1 MSSAHYQ
8 ALEPQTSDEDNEDIE
23 QRRPKQQH
31 LHHHYH
37 LRNHSGSTTTA
48 CSLATPVMAR
58 KGRRRCLL
66 PLVGGVLFFIAF
78 CYLTLSVDTRLAL
91 GLGGGSDDSDDEGS
105 HNDLGKRMT
114 KPSPTAELHL
124 EEKSVLGMPWSSEM
138 QFPSEQKV
146 PPENKLASEK
156 ELYSEEEF
164 EKEMSLDNDMFLD
177 MFSEN
182 DLPSENEFSSED
194 EFPSALFLEKDSPPE
209 NALPLERPQNMPHDE
224 LNNTRLSRFKKKRK
238 MFPEIYRNNFR
249 PLNETVHIC
258 SESYED
264 RRLFMQDKP
273 NSEYGQ
279 LPVIY
284 FVTPTYPR
292 REQIPELTR
301 LAHTLL
307 HVPRLHWL
315 VADDQQKCNDFV
327 DTLLNRFGIPFT
339 HMVSPMPAKFR
350 YADPAP
356 RGVANRRAAL
366 QWLRQHN
373 LTNGVLY
380 FGDDDNT
387 YDLRLFS
394 EIRKTQRVSMFP
406 VGLIA
411 DYAISGPVVRKGK
424 VVAFLDSWVAGRR
437 WPVDMAGFAV
447 SLEYMAQY
455 PNVNMPYKPGY
466 EEDLFLRSINV
477 RMDEIEP
484 RGKNCTEILVWHTQT
499 KSKKLG
505 VVRLE
510 SKYLD
515 DRSNLGALLRNLKL
529 MGVAS
534 ITETEVRTAQI
545 SKNGKAKPHSMIL
558 S

>member
-23 QRRPKQQH
+23 RP
-31 LHHHYH
+31 HHHIH
-37 LRNHSGSTTTA
+37 QNH
-48 CSLATPVMAR
+48 PHPMVR
-58 KGRRRCLL
+58 KGGVARRRCIL
-66 PLVGGVLFFIAF
+66 PVVGGALFFIAF
-78 CYLTLSVDTRLAL
+78 CYLTLSGDTRIAL
-91 GLGGGSDDSDDEGS
+91 GLGGGSEDSEEGS
-105 HNDLGKRMT
+105 HHG
-114 KPSPTAELHL
+114 
-124 EEKSVLGMPWSSEM
+124 
-138 QFPSEQKV
+138 
-146 PPENKLASEK
+146 
-156 ELYSEEEF
+156 
-164 EKEMSLDNDMFLD
+164 LD
-177 MFSEN
+177 S
-182 DLPSENEFSSED
+182 
-194 EFPSALFLEKDSPPE
+194 
-209 NALPLERPQNMPHDE
+209 
-224 LNNTRLSRFKKKRK
+224 
-238 MFPEIYRNNFR
+238 INFR
-249 PLNETVHIC
+249 PLNESLHVC
-258 SESYED
+258 SENYED
-264 RRLFMQDKP
+264 RRQFMQDKP
-273 NSEYGQ
+273 RSEYGQ
-279 LPVIY
+279 LPIIY

-315 VADDQQKCNDFV
+315 VADDQEKCNDFM

-339 HMVSPMPAKFR
+339 HMVSPMPSKFR
-350 YADPAP
+350 NEKPAP

-373 LTNGVLY
+373 LTNGILY

-411 DYAISGPVVRKGK
+411 DYGISGPVVRKGK

-447 SLEYMAQY
+447 NLEYMAQY
-455 PNVNMPYKPGY
+455 PYVNMPYKPGY
-466 EEDLFLRSINV
+466 EEDLFLRSIGLQ
-477 RMDEIEP
+477 MSLIEP
-484 RGKNCTEILVWHTQT
+484 RGNNCTEILVWHTQT

-505 VVRLE
+505 LVRLE

-515 DRSNLGALLRNLKL
+515 DRSNLGALLLNLKL

-534 ITETEVRTAQI
+534 TTENEGRNALI
-545 SKNGKAKPHSMIL
+545 SKNGKEKPHSAIL

>member
-23 QRRPKQQH
+23 RPP
-31 LHHHYH
+31 HHHIH
-37 LRNHSGSTTTA
+37 QNH
-48 CSLATPVMAR
+48 PHPMVR
-58 KGRRRCLL
+58 KGGVARRRCIL
-66 PLVGGVLFFIAF
+66 PLVGGALFFIAF
-78 CYLTLSVDTRLAL
+78 CYLTLSGDTRIAL
-91 GLGGGSDDSDDEGS
+91 GLGGGSEDSEEGS
-105 HNDLGKRMT
+105 HHGLGKQGV
-114 KPSPTAELHL
+114 L
-124 EEKSVLGMPWSSEM
+124 ESRPAHWLLRYTRQEPAKEEFRGSTTSQETE
-138 QFPSEQKV
+138 F
-146 PPENKLASEK
+146 KLAKQEPK
-156 ELYSEEEF
+156 L
-164 EKEMSLDNDMFLD
+164 KI
-177 MFSEN
+177 
-182 DLPSENEFSSED
+182 
-194 EFPSALFLEKDSPPE
+194 
-209 NALPLERPQNMPHDE
+209 
-224 LNNTRLSRFKKKRK
+224 TRRRHRFNPK
-238 MFPEIYRNNFR
+238 IHSINFR
-249 PLNETVHIC
+249 PLNESLHVC
-258 SESYED
+258 SENYED
-264 RRLFMQDKP
+264 HRQFMQDKP
-273 NSEYGQ
+273 RSEYGQ
-279 LPVIY
+279 LPIIY

-315 VADDQQKCNDFV
+315 VADDQEKCNDFM

-339 HMVSPMPAKFR
+339 HMVSPMPSKFR
-350 YADPAP
+350 NEKPAP

-373 LTNGVLY
+373 LTNGILY

-411 DYAISGPVVRKGK
+411 DYGVSGPVVRKGK

-447 SLEYMAQY
+447 NLEYMAQY
-455 PNVNMPYKPGY
+455 PYVNMPYKPGY
-466 EEDLFLRSINV
+466 EEDLFLRSIGLQ
-477 RMDEIEP
+477 MSLIEP
-484 RGKNCTEILVWHTQT
+484 RGNNCTEILVWHTQT

-505 VVRLE
+505 LVRLE

-515 DRSNLGALLRNLKL
+515 DRSNLGALLLNLKL

-534 ITETEVRTAQI
+534 TTENEGRNALI
-545 SKNGKAKPHSMIL
+545 SKNGKEKPHSAIL

>member
-23 QRRPKQQH
+23 QRRPKQEH
-31 LHHHYH
+31 HHHYH

-105 HNDLGKRMT
+105 HNDLGKLMT
-114 KPSPTAELHL
+114 RPSSTEKWHL
-124 EEKSVLGMPWSSEM
+124 EEKSPLEVPWSAAVE
-138 QFPSEQKV
+138 FPSEK
-146 PPENKLASEK
+146 KLPSSVEFYPDGGLPLED
-156 ELYSEEEF
+156 ELSF
-164 EKEMSLDNDMFLD
+164 DNEMLFK

-182 DLPSENEFSSED
+182 GSSSE
-194 EFPSALFLEKDSPPE
+194 EKFPSVKE
-209 NALPLERPQNMPHDE
+209 
-224 LNNTRLSRFKKKRK
+224 
-238 MFPEIYRNNFR
+238 NNFR

-264 RRLFMQDKP
+264 RRQFMQDKP
-273 NSEYGQ
+273 NFEYGQ

-315 VADDQQKCNDFV
+315 VADDQQKCNDFI

-350 YADPAP
+350 FADPAP

-484 RGKNCTEILVWHTQT
+484 RGNNCTEILVWHTQT

-515 DRSNLGALLRNLKL
+515 DRSNLGALLRNLEL
-529 MGVAS
+529 MGVAT
-534 ITETEVRTAQI
+534 ITESESRTAQI
-545 SKNGKAKPHSMIL
+545 SKNGKAKPHSVIL

>member
-8 ALEPQTSDEDNEDIE
+8 ALEPQQTSDEDNEDIE
-23 QRRPKQQH
+23 QRRPRH
-31 LHHHYH
+31 HPNHHHHYH

-48 CSLATPVMAR
+48 CSLAKPVMIAR

-66 PLVGGVLFFIAF
+66 PLAGGVLFFIAF

-105 HNDLGKRMT
+105 HNDLGKR
-114 KPSPTAELHL
+114 PAENLYL
-124 EEKSVLGMPWSSEM
+124 EEKSREVEKLPRSSKVDLPSDEE
-138 QFPSEQKV
+138 FPSE
-146 PPENKLASEK
+146 SE
-156 ELYSEEEF
+156 L
-164 EKEMSLDNDMFLD
+164 
-177 MFSEN
+177 
-182 DLPSENEFSSED
+182 SSED
-194 EFPSALFLEKDSPPE
+194 SFALQKELPAEETMNPEKEFNSYDG
-209 NALPLERPQNMPHDE
+209 LPFDDL
-224 LNNTRLSRFKKKRK
+224 
-238 MFPEIYRNNFR
+238 NNFR

-258 SESYED
+258 SESHED
-264 RRLFMQDKP
+264 RRQFMQDKP

-315 VADDQQKCNDFV
+315 VADDQQKCNDFM

-447 SLEYMAQY
+447 NLEYMAQY

-484 RGKNCTEILVWHTQT
+484 RGNNCTEILVWHTQT

-515 DRSNLGALLRNLKL
+515 ERSNLGALLRNLKL
-529 MGVAS
+529 MGVAT
-534 ITETEVRTAQI
+534 ITESEGRTAQI
-545 SKNGKAKPHSMIL
+545 SKNGKAKPHSVIL

>member
-23 QRRPKQQH
+23 RPP
-31 LHHHYH
+31 HHHIH
-37 LRNHSGSTTTA
+37 QNH
-48 CSLATPVMAR
+48 PHPMVR
-58 KGRRRCLL
+58 KGGVARRRCIL
-66 PLVGGVLFFIAF
+66 PLVGGALFFIAF
-78 CYLTLSVDTRLAL
+78 CYLTLSGDTRIAL
-91 GLGGGSDDSDDEGS
+91 GLGGGSEDSEEGS
-105 HNDLGKRMT
+105 HHG
-114 KPSPTAELHL
+114 
-124 EEKSVLGMPWSSEM
+124 
-138 QFPSEQKV
+138 
-146 PPENKLASEK
+146 
-156 ELYSEEEF
+156 
-164 EKEMSLDNDMFLD
+164 LD
-177 MFSEN
+177 S
-182 DLPSENEFSSED
+182 
-194 EFPSALFLEKDSPPE
+194 
-209 NALPLERPQNMPHDE
+209 
-224 LNNTRLSRFKKKRK
+224 
-238 MFPEIYRNNFR
+238 INFR
-249 PLNETVHIC
+249 PLNESLHVC
-258 SESYED
+258 SENYED
-264 RRLFMQDKP
+264 HRQFMQDKP
-273 NSEYGQ
+273 RSEYGQ
-279 LPVIY
+279 LPIIY

-315 VADDQQKCNDFV
+315 VADDQEKCNDFM

-339 HMVSPMPAKFR
+339 HMVSPMPSKFR
-350 YADPAP
+350 NEKPAP

-373 LTNGVLY
+373 LTNGILY

-411 DYAISGPVVRKGK
+411 DYGVSGPVVRKGK

-447 SLEYMAQY
+447 NLEYMAQY
-455 PNVNMPYKPGY
+455 PYVNMPYKPGY
-466 EEDLFLRSINV
+466 EEDLFLRSIGLQ
-477 RMDEIEP
+477 MSLIEP
-484 RGKNCTEILVWHTQT
+484 RGNNCTEILVWHTQT

-505 VVRLE
+505 LVRLE

-515 DRSNLGALLRNLKL
+515 DRSNLGALLLNLKL

-534 ITETEVRTAQI
+534 TTENEGRNALI
-545 SKNGKAKPHSMIL
+545 SKNGKEKPHSAIL

>member
-1 MSSAHYQ
+1 M
-8 ALEPQTSDEDNEDIE
+8 
-23 QRRPKQQH
+23 
-31 LHHHYH
+31 
-37 LRNHSGSTTTA
+37 
-48 CSLATPVMAR
+48 
-58 KGRRRCLL
+58 
-66 PLVGGVLFFIAF
+66 LF
-78 CYLTLSVDTRLAL
+78 
-91 GLGGGSDDSDDEGS
+91 
-105 HNDLGKRMT
+105 K
-114 KPSPTAELHL
+114 
-124 EEKSVLGMPWSSEM
+124 
-138 QFPSEQKV
+138 
-146 PPENKLASEK
+146 
-156 ELYSEEEF
+156 
-164 EKEMSLDNDMFLD
+164 

-182 DLPSENEFSSED
+182 GSSSEEKFPSVKEWPSDEMLNSENELPLD
-194 EFPSALFLEKDSPPE
+194 TEFPSNKELSY
-209 NALPLERPQNMPHDE
+209 DE
-224 LNNTRLSRFKKKRK
+224 LNDTRLSRFKIRRK
-238 MFPEIYRNNFR
+238 GFPEIYRNNFR

-264 RRLFMQDKP
+264 RRQFMQDKP

-315 VADDQQKCNDFV
+315 VADDQQKCNDFI

-350 YADPAP
+350 FADPAP

-366 QWLRQHN
+366 RWLRQHN

-484 RGKNCTEILVWHTQT
+484 RGNNCTEVLVWHTQT

-515 DRSNLGALLRNLKL
+515 DRSNLGALLRNLEL
-529 MGVAS
+529 MGVAT
-534 ITETEVRTAQI
+534 ITESESRTAQI
-545 SKNGKAKPHSMIL
+545 SKNGKAKPHSVIL

>member
-23 QRRPKQQH
+23 RR
-31 LHHHYH
+31 HHQSNS
-37 LRNHSGSTTTA
+37 RSCTACATSATTTA
-48 CSLATPVMAR
+48 HPAHAMVR
-58 KGRRRCLL
+58 KGGVARRRCLV
-66 PLVGGVLFFIAF
+66 PLAAGALFFVAF
-78 CYLTLSVDTRLAL
+78 CYLTLSADTRLAL
-91 GLGGGSDDSDDEGS
+91 GLGGG
-105 HNDLGKRMT
+105 
-114 KPSPTAELHL
+114 AED
-124 EEKSVLGMPWSSEM
+124 
-138 QFPSEQKV
+138 
-146 PPENKLASEK
+146 
-156 ELYSEEEF
+156 SEE
-164 EKEMSLDNDMFLD
+164 
-177 MFSEN
+177 
-182 DLPSENEFSSED
+182 
-194 EFPSALFLEKDSPPE
+194 
-209 NALPLERPQNMPHDE
+209 
-224 LNNTRLSRFKKKRK
+224 LSHHGIDG
-238 MFPEIYRNNFR
+238 MNFR

-264 RRLFMQDKP
+264 RRQFMQDKP
-273 NSEYGQ
+273 QSEYGQ

-315 VADDQQKCNDFV
+315 VADDQEKCNGFM
-327 DTLLNRFGIPFT
+327 DTLLYRFGIPFT
-339 HMVSPMPAKFR
+339 HMVSPMPSKFR
-350 YADPAP
+350 NEKPAP

-373 LTNGVLY
+373 LTNGILY

-411 DYAISGPVVRKGK
+411 DYGVSGPVVRKGK

-447 SLEYMAQY
+447 SLEYMSQY
-455 PNVNMPYKPGY
+455 PYVNMPYKPGY
-466 EEDLFLRSINV
+466 EEDLFLRSIGLQMNL
-477 RMDEIEP
+477 IEP
-484 RGKNCTEILVWHTQT
+484 RGNNCTEILVWHTQT

-505 VVRLE
+505 MVRLE

-515 DRSNLGALLRNLKL
+515 DRSNLGALLHNLKL

-534 ITETEVRTAQI
+534 TTESEGRDALI
-545 SKNGKAKPHSMIL
+545 SKNGKEKPHSKIL

>member
-23 QRRPKQQH
+23 RRPHQKRPRCTAAAAPPH
-31 LHHHYH
+31 PMV
-37 LRNHSGSTTTA
+37 RKGS
-48 CSLATPVMAR
+48 VGG
-58 KGRRRCLL
+58 GRRRCVL
-66 PLVGGVLFFIAF
+66 PLVGGTLFFIAF
-78 CYLTLSVDTRLAL
+78 CYLTLSGDTRIAL
-91 GLGGGSDDSDDEGS
+91 GLGG
-105 HNDLGKRMT
+105 
-114 KPSPTAELHL
+114 
-124 EEKSVLGMPWSSEM
+124 
-138 QFPSEQKV
+138 
-146 PPENKLASEK
+146 ASED
-156 ELYSEEEF
+156 SEEA
-164 EKEMSLDNDMFLD
+164 SHQGLDSM
-177 MFSEN
+177 
-182 DLPSENEFSSED
+182 
-194 EFPSALFLEKDSPPE
+194 
-209 NALPLERPQNMPHDE
+209 
-224 LNNTRLSRFKKKRK
+224 
-238 MFPEIYRNNFR
+238 NFR
-249 PLNETVHIC
+249 PLNESLHVC
-258 SESYED
+258 SENFED
-264 RRLFMQDKP
+264 HRKFMQDKP
-273 NSEYGQ
+273 RSDYEQ

-315 VADDQQKCNDFV
+315 VADDQEKCNGYM
-327 DTLLNRFGIPFT
+327 DTLLNRFGIPYT
-339 HMVSPMPAKFR
+339 HMVSPMPSKFR
-350 YADPAP
+350 NEKPAP

-373 LTNGVLY
+373 LTNGILY

-387 YDLRLFS
+387 YDLRLFT

-411 DYAISGPVVRKGK
+411 DYGVSGPVVRKGK

-455 PNVNMPYKPGY
+455 PYVNMPYKPGY
-466 EEDLFLRSINV
+466 EEDLFLRSIGLK
-477 RMDEIEP
+477 MDQIEP
-484 RGKNCTEILVWHTQT
+484 RGNNCTEILVWHTQT

-505 VVRLE
+505 MVRLE

-515 DRSNLGALLRNLKL
+515 DRSNLGALLLNLKL
-529 MGVAS
+529 MGVAGT
-534 ITETEVRTAQI
+534 TENEGRNALI
-545 SKNGKAKPHSMIL
+545 SKNGREKSHSAIL

>member
-1 MSSAHYQ
+1 MSSAQYQ

-23 QRRPKQQH
+23 RRAHQN
-31 LHHHYH
+31 HHRCPTAPHPMV
-37 LRNHSGSTTTA
+37 RKGS
-48 CSLATPVMAR
+48 VGM
-58 KGRRRCLL
+58 GRRRCVL
-66 PLVGGVLFFIAF
+66 PLVVAALFFIAC
-78 CYLTLSVDTRLAL
+78 CYLTLSGDTRIAL
-91 GLGGGSDDSDDEGS
+91 GLGGGSEDSEEGS
-105 HNDLGKRMT
+105 HHELGKQGVQFQESRPPDWLLRYT
-114 KPSPTAELHL
+114 RQAEHL
-124 EEKSVLGMPWSSEM
+124 EAAR
-138 QFPSEQKV
+138 
-146 PPENKLASEK
+146 PEFQGFGNVTDSIQETEVDEYDI
-156 ELYSEEEF
+156 EL
-164 EKEMSLDNDMFLD
+164 KQ
-177 MFSEN
+177 
-182 DLPSENEFSSED
+182 
-194 EFPSALFLEKDSPPE
+194 PE
-209 NALPLERPQNMPHDE
+209 LKPKKIR
-224 LNNTRLSRFKKKRK
+224 TRHRFNPKIHS
-238 MFPEIYRNNFR
+238 MNFR
-249 PLNETVHIC
+249 PLNESLHIC

-264 RRLFMQDKP
+264 RRQFMQDKP
-273 NSEYGQ
+273 RSDYGQ

-315 VADDQQKCNDFV
+315 VADDQEKCNDFM

-339 HMVSPMPAKFR
+339 HMVSPMPSKFR
-350 YADPAP
+350 NEKPAP

-373 LTNGVLY
+373 LTNGILY

-387 YDLRLFS
+387 YDLRLFT

-411 DYAISGPVVRKGK
+411 DYGVSGPVVRKGK

-447 SLEYMAQY
+447 NLEYMAQY
-455 PNVNMPYKPGY
+455 PYVNMPYKPGY
-466 EEDLFLRSINV
+466 EEDLFLRSIGLKINQ
-477 RMDEIEP
+477 IEP
-484 RGKNCTEILVWHTQT
+484 RGNNCTEILVWHTQT

-505 VVRLE
+505 MVRLE

-515 DRSNLGALLRNLKL
+515 DRSNLGALLSNLKL

-534 ITETEVRTAQI
+534 TTENEGRNALI
-545 SKNGKAKPHSMIL
+545 SKNGKEKPHSDIL

>member
-177 MFSEN
+177 
-182 DLPSENEFSSED
+182 
-194 EFPSALFLEKDSPPE
+194 
-209 NALPLERPQNMPHDE
+209 
-224 LNNTRLSRFKKKRK
+224 
-238 MFPEIYRNNFR
+238 INNFR

>member
-23 QRRPKQQH
+23 QRRPKQH
-31 LHHHYH
+31 HHHYH

-48 CSLATPVMAR
+48 CSLAAPVMAR

-66 PLVGGVLFFIAF
+66 PLVGGVLFFVAF
-78 CYLTLSVDTRLAL
+78 CYLILSVDTRLAL

-105 HNDLGKRMT
+105 HNDLGKRLSN
-114 KPSPTAELHL
+114 PSPTGTLHL
-124 EEKSVLGMPWSSEM
+124 AGKS
-138 QFPSEQKV
+138 
-146 PPENKLASEK
+146 ASEK
-156 ELYSEEEF
+156 GLSLEKKKSTTEKKFPLEEEEQIYPEDFENELSSDKEMLYS
-164 EKEMSLDNDMFLD
+164 
-177 MFSEN
+177 MFSE
-182 DLPSENEFSSED
+182 DEMPAEN
-194 EFPSALFLEKDSPPE
+194 K
-209 NALPLERPQNMPHDE
+209 LPLERE
-224 LNNTRLSRFKKKRK
+224 KLS
-238 MFPEIYRNNFR
+238 PEIENNFR

-264 RRLFMQDKP
+264 RRQFMQDKP
-273 NSEYGQ
+273 NAEYGQ

-315 VADDQQKCNDFV
+315 VADDQLKCNDFM

-484 RGKNCTEILVWHTQT
+484 RGNNCTEILVWHTQT

-515 DRSNLGALLRNLKL
+515 ERSNLGALLRNLQL
-529 MGVAS
+529 MGVAT
-534 ITETEVRTAQI
+534 ITQSDGAY
-545 SKNGKAKPHSMIL
+545 
-558 S
+558 

>member
-23 QRRPKQQH
+23 RRPHQKRPRCTAAAAPPH
-31 LHHHYH
+31 PMV
-37 LRNHSGSTTTA
+37 RKGS
-48 CSLATPVMAR
+48 VGG
-58 KGRRRCLL
+58 GRRRCVL
-66 PLVGGVLFFIAF
+66 PLVGGTLFFIAF
-78 CYLTLSVDTRLAL
+78 CYLTLSGDTRIAL
-91 GLGGGSDDSDDEGS
+91 GLGGASEDSEEAS
-105 HNDLGKRMT
+105 HQGLGK
-114 KPSPTAELHL
+114 
-124 EEKSVLGMPWSSEM
+124 
-138 QFPSEQKV
+138 Q
-146 PPENKLASEK
+146 
-156 ELYSEEEF
+156 
-164 EKEMSLDNDMFLD
+164 
-177 MFSEN
+177 
-182 DLPSENEFSSED
+182 
-194 EFPSALFLEKDSPPE
+194 
-209 NALPLERPQNMPHDE
+209 
-224 LNNTRLSRFKKKRK
+224 LSRSPECLLRYTRQARPEFQGFGNVSVQETEVDKFDVELKRQTSKPKKDRRRHHFNPKTHS
-238 MFPEIYRNNFR
+238 MNFR
-249 PLNETVHIC
+249 PLNESLHVC
-258 SESYED
+258 SENFED
-264 RRLFMQDKP
+264 HRKFMQDKP
-273 NSEYGQ
+273 RSDYEQ

-315 VADDQQKCNDFV
+315 VADDQEKCNGYM
-327 DTLLNRFGIPFT
+327 DTLLNRFGIPYT
-339 HMVSPMPAKFR
+339 HMVSPMPSKFR
-350 YADPAP
+350 NEKPAP

-373 LTNGVLY
+373 LTNGILY

-387 YDLRLFS
+387 YDLRLFT

-411 DYAISGPVVRKGK
+411 DYGVSGPVVRKGK

-455 PNVNMPYKPGY
+455 PYVNMPYKPGY
-466 EEDLFLRSINV
+466 EEDLFLRSIGLK
-477 RMDEIEP
+477 MDQIEP
-484 RGKNCTEILVWHTQT
+484 RGNNCTEILVWHTQT

-505 VVRLE
+505 MVRLE

-515 DRSNLGALLRNLKL
+515 DRSNLGALLLNLKL
-529 MGVAS
+529 MGVAGT
-534 ITETEVRTAQI
+534 TENEGRNALI
-545 SKNGKAKPHSMIL
+545 SKNGREKSHSAIL

>member
-105 HNDLGKRMT
+105 HNDL
-114 KPSPTAELHL
+114 
-124 EEKSVLGMPWSSEM
+124 
-138 QFPSEQKV
+138 
-146 PPENKLASEK
+146 
-156 ELYSEEEF
+156 
-164 EKEMSLDNDMFLD
+164 D
-177 MFSEN
+177 
-182 DLPSENEFSSED
+182 
-194 EFPSALFLEKDSPPE
+194 
-209 NALPLERPQNMPHDE
+209 
-224 LNNTRLSRFKKKRK
+224 
-238 MFPEIYRNNFR
+238 RNNFR